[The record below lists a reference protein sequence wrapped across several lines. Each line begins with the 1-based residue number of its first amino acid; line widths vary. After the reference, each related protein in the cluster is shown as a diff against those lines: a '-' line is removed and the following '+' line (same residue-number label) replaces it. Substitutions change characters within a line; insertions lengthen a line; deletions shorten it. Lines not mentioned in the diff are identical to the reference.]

1 MTQVSH
7 IRKTIL
13 GMDVRSHACAL
24 SIWNPH
30 TMSSEKL
37 AEFCLPGDISREAFL
52 SETDAFAEVFDQ
64 LGQELSW
71 RGAERPKYV
80 LCIPDSFTIK
90 DRMRLRKMAEASGI
104 GIGHLISESD
114 AAAIASL
121 RTDSHEGLKMIVNL
135 QKLHVTCS
143 LYSIEDHMLELLE
156 KSSCS
161 RGGRLEVALYQCM
174 QRFSG
179 TAFMDRGVFSAPG
192 TVLLIGTDGE
202 ASMAEIILRRWLN
215 GLAGSERTR
224 FYISGASGD
233 IYARGTGLYAGMLE
247 GYLRP
252 VFRETL
258 MPHCVYVGGDEIIRQ
273 LPRESRIP
281 FEKVLPVSD
290 KATGSGRML
299 LYEQL
304 EDGSLEA
311 FADCAVQSRDSSDIA
326 EVHVV
331 CDSEKHFSIRS
342 GEEGDGP
349 DAKDSVTRPVEREEE
364 TDLLLRF
371 VEVAD
376 SLEYGMQGIQDPED
390 PHLVGLRHIFRQMTD
405 TFAACGLERYGE
417 AGETFDPQIHNAVV
431 HVTDIDL
438 PENCIRQVVQ
448 SGYRKDGKI
457 LRYASVVVAN

>member
-1 MTQVSH
+1 MTQVSR
-7 IRKTIL
+7 IRETIL

-24 SIWNPH
+24 SIWNPQ

-37 AEFCLPGDISREAFL
+37 AEFRLPGDISREAFF
-52 SETDAFAEVFDQ
+52 SEPDAFAEVFDQ
-64 LGQELSW
+64 LGQELAW

-90 DRMRLRKMAEASGI
+90 DRMHLRKMAEASGT
-104 GIGHLISESD
+104 GIEHLIPESD
-114 AAAIASL
+114 AAAIATR
-121 RTDSHEGLKMIVNL
+121 RTYRHEGSEMIVNL
-135 QKLHVTCS
+135 QKTHVSCS
-143 LYSIEDHMLELLE
+143 LYSVGDHVLELLE
-156 KSSCS
+156 KSSGR
-161 RGGRLEVALYQCM
+161 RGERLEVALYQCI

-179 TAFMDRGVFSAPG
+179 TAFMDGGIFCAPG
-192 TVLLIGTDGE
+192 MVLLIGTDE
-202 ASMAEIILRRWLN
+202 DARMAEIILRRWLS
-215 GLAGSERTR
+215 GLAGGERTR
-224 FYISGASGD
+224 FYTAGASGD
-233 IYARGTGLYAGMLE
+233 IYAHGTGLYAGMME

-252 VFRETL
+252 IFRETL
-258 MPHCVYVGGDEIIRQ
+258 MPNSVYVGGDEIIRQ
-273 LPRESRIP
+273 LPRESGIP

-290 KATGSGRML
+290 KAGSGRMM

-311 FADCAVQSRDSSDIA
+311 FADCAVQSKDSSCSA
-326 EVHVV
+326 EVHVI
-331 CDSEKHFSIRS
+331 CDPEKLFSIRS
-342 GEEGDGP
+342 GEEGDGQDARGSMP
-349 DAKDSVTRPVEREEE
+349 DPVKHEEE

-371 VEVAD
+371 VQVAD

-417 AGETFDPQIHNAVV
+417 AGEAFDPQIHNAVV